1 MNKYIVQ
8 ISTWLA
14 VLLTVGCNPK
24 HTSNY
29 SKKSN
34 KKVNAYTKKHDSHPL
49 HNDIPDLT
57 LVREPEPKH
66 EPKSRYGNPAK
77 YTVLNK
83 TYSVLTSSKGYKE
96 RGYASWYGTKF
107 HGFRT
112 SSGEIYDMYSMTAAH
127 KTLPLPTYAK
137 VTNLNNNRSIIV
149 KINDRGPFHD
159 DRIVDLSYAA
169 ASKLGILANG
179 VGKVEVVAINP
190 SMDLPK
196 RSNIMVAHKS
206 SEVISTSEATPTKVS
221 SSLQLGAF
229 TLQSNAKKLADQLE
243 SLLKNHP
250 NNHKT
255 NYQVNII
262 EHRLQKNIK
271 ENILYKVV
279 ISSVNGEFNI
289 LNLKKILSDIPSHDA
304 FVIN

>member
-34 KKVNAYTKKHDSHPL
+34 KKVNAYTKK
-49 HNDIPDLT
+49 
-57 LVREPEPKH
+57 PKH

-196 RSNIMVAHKS
+196 RSNIMLAHKS

>member
-49 HNDIPDLT
+49 HHDIPDLT

-112 SSGEIYDMYSMTAAH
+112 SSGEQRVFQGA
-127 KTLPLPTYAK
+127 
-137 VTNLNNNRSIIV
+137 
-149 KINDRGPFHD
+149 
-159 DRIVDLSYAA
+159 
-169 ASKLGILANG
+169 
-179 VGKVEVVAINP
+179 P
-190 SMDLPK
+190 SA
-196 RSNIMVAHKS
+196 RC
-206 SEVISTSEATPTKVS
+206 
-221 SSLQLGAF
+221 QLGSHLLYLPAQR
-229 TLQSNAKKLADQLE
+229 LDQGL
-243 SLLKNHP
+243 
-250 NNHKT
+250 
-255 NYQVNII
+255 
-262 EHRLQKNIK
+262 
-271 ENILYKVV
+271 
-279 ISSVNGEFNI
+279 
-289 LNLKKILSDIPSHDA
+289 
-304 FVIN
+304 